1 MKMQTTQTKL
11 WYRQPARIWE
21 EALPLGNGRIGAMVF
36 SGVEKEVISLN
47 EDTLWSGYPRNTD
60 AVKDSSVFQKARA
73 LAMEGKLDECQSYI
87 EQEMTGRW
95 SESYL
100 PLGNLCLEFLGQPEG
115 EPADYC
121 RSLCLHKGVVGVS
134 YTQGGYSYERECFVS
149 APHDGLV
156 MRLKTNA
163 PQGLSLKVTLDTQLQ
178 ATSSVLDGALVLDAE
193 CPGVCMPP
201 YVDTQTPI
209 LYEED
214 PRCRGICLRA
224 MAGVQAVGGN
234 VCPKEGALVVE
245 NAREVLLRFTVKT
258 SFNGFDKHPFLE
270 GKEYRKACEKALE
283 RLNHAGYEELLDA
296 HLADFVPLFEQNEL
310 CLGESEQSYLP
321 TDERLKNYTGHESD
335 PSLIPLLF
343 NFGRYLILSASREGT
358 QPTNLQGIWN
368 RHIRPPWSSNYT
380 ININTE
386 MNYWPVLPCGY
397 FACHEPM
404 VRLLREM
411 CRRGSHTAQVY
422 FGARGFTAF
431 HNTDIWRL
439 TNPVGTKREGCAVFA
454 YWPMAAGWMSRH
466 LMEQYDYTLDEAYLR
481 ETAYPILKQA
491 ALFLYD
497 ILTEDETGRLIACPS
512 TSPENHFFLEGK
524 DRAVAKTT
532 TMTMSII
539 RDNFEIVCRAA
550 EVLDVDEEFVSQ
562 LRDAL
567 GRLAPY
573 QIGSKGQLLEWSEEY
588 EEVEPHHRHTSHL
601 YSLHPGHDISPRKT
615 PELAEACRRSLQ
627 LRGDDGTGWSLG
639 WKINHWARLLD
650 GDHALKLLERQLRLV
665 DTSEENMQNGG
676 GTYPNLF
683 DAHPPFQIDG
693 NFGAVAGVCE
703 MLLQNEDGVIYLLPA
718 LPAKWR
724 AGTAKGIFA
733 KGGVKLDLQWKNCEL
748 AAATVTA
755 LRDTTVRL
763 SYRGTVKTI
772 ELKAGEC
779 RILDPGQFA
788 N

>member
-11 WYRQPARIWE
+11 WYRQSARVWE

-36 SGVEKEVISLN
+36 SGVQKEVISLN

-60 AVKDSSVFQKARA
+60 AVKDSSVFEKARA
-73 LAMEGKLDECQSYI
+73 LALEGKLDECQTYI

-100 PLGNLCLEFLGQPEG
+100 PLGDLCLEFLGQPQG
-115 EPADYC
+115 EPENYC
-121 RSLCLHKGVVGVS
+121 RSLCLHKGVAGVS
-134 YTQGGYSYERECFVS
+134 YTLGGYSYERECFVS

-156 MRLKTNA
+156 MRLKTDA
-163 PQGLSLKVTLDTQLQ
+163 PQGLSLKITMETQLKG
-178 ATSSVLDGALVLDAE
+178 AGSVTDGALVLDAE

-201 YVDTQTPI
+201 YVDTEPSV

-214 PRCRGICLRA
+214 PQRRGICLRA
-224 MAGVQAVGGN
+224 MASVQAVGGN
-234 VCPKEGALVVE
+234 VCPEKNALIVE

-270 GKEYRKACEKALE
+270 GKEYKNACAEALE
-283 RLNHAGYEELLDA
+283 QLNSIGYEELLQA
-296 HLADFVPLFEQNEL
+296 HLADFVPLFEQNQFS
-310 CLGESEQSYLP
+310 LGENEQSRLP

-368 RHIRPPWSSNYT
+368 RHMRAPWSSNYT
-380 ININTE
+380 VNINTE

-397 FACHEPM
+397 FSCHEPM

-411 CRRGSHTAQVY
+411 CQRGSHTAQVY

-454 YWPMAAGWMSRH
+454 FWPMAAGWLSRH
-466 LMEQYDYTLDEAYLR
+466 LMEQYDYTLDEAFLR
-481 ETAYPILKQA
+481 DTAYPILKQA

-497 ILTEDETGRLIACPS
+497 ILTQDETGHLIACPS

-539 RDNFEIVCRAA
+539 RDNFQIVCRAA
-550 EVLDVDEEFVSQ
+550 QILGVDEEFAAQ
-562 LRDAL
+562 LRHAL

-573 QIGSKGQLLEWSEEY
+573 QTGSKGQLLEWDVEY
-588 EEVEPHHRHTSHL
+588 EEVEPLHRHTSHL
-601 YSLHPGHDISPRKT
+601 YSLYPGHDISPRKT
-615 PELAEACRRSLQ
+615 PELAQACRRSLE
-627 LRGDDGTGWSLG
+627 LRGDDGTGWSLS
-639 WKINHWARLLD
+639 WKMNHWARLLD
-650 GDHALKLLERQLRLV
+650 GDHVLKLMERQLRLV
-665 DTSEENMQNGG
+665 DTNEENMHNGG

-693 NFGAVAGVCE
+693 NFGTVAGVCE
-703 MLLQNEDGVIYLLPA
+703 MLVQNEDGVIYLLPA
-718 LPAKWR
+718 LPHKWKD
-724 AGTAKGIFA
+724 GFVKGLFA
-733 KGGVKLDLQWKNCEL
+733 KGAVKLDLQWENGVLSK
-748 AAATVTA
+748 AAVTA
-755 LRDTTVRL
+755 LRDTAVCL
-763 SYRGTVKTI
+763 SYHGVKKMLT
-772 ELKAGEC
+772 LKVSESRTLEAGEF
-779 RILDPGQFA
+779 R